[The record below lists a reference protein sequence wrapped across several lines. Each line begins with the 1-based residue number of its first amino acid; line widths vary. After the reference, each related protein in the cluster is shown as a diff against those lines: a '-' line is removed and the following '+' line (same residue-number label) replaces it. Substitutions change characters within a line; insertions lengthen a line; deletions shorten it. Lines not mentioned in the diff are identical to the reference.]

1 MRRAATVAPVLA
13 MALGAMTCGFGSGG
27 AADRTGSSK
36 RGSNRAGGTGVRLRR
51 SPVDRNG
58 HVGQRARRPRP
69 RCGTGF
75 ASRTERLERGPLVP
89 SGSSICLPSRN
100 QNLTMD
106 RNRPVLACVGT
117 SRPVS
122 VDVVETE
129 ENLDT
134 GSDACPAPDGLLE
147 PQTDVG
153 KTDNQILPVM
163 SRQTRKE
170 PKK

>member
-1 MRRAATVAPVLA
+1 MRRAAAVAPVLA
-13 MALGAMTCGFGSGG
+13 MALGAMACGFGSDGG
-27 AADRTGSSK
+27 AGRIGSSQ
-36 RGSNRAGGTGVRLRR
+36 RGSNRAGGTEVRLGHL
-51 SPVDRNG
+51 PVDRNG
-58 HVGQRARRPRP
+58 CVGQRARRPRP

-75 ASRTERLERGPLVP
+75 APRTERLERGPLMP

-106 RNRPVLACVGT
+106 RAGPCWPV
-117 SRPVS
+117 
-122 VDVVETE
+122 
-129 ENLDT
+129 

-147 PQTDVG
+147 TDAG
-153 KTDNQILPVM
+153 KTDNQVLPVV

>member
-1 MRRAATVAPVLA
+1 MRRAAAVAPVLA
-13 MALGAMTCGFGSGG
+13 MALGAMACGFGSDGG
-27 AADRTGSSK
+27 ADRTGSSQ
-36 RGSNRAGGTGVRLRR
+36 RGSNRASGTGVWLRR

-75 ASRTERLERGPLVP
+75 ASRTGRLERGPLMP

-106 RNRPVLACVGT
+106 RTGPCW
-117 SRPVS
+117 PVS
-122 VDVVETE
+122 VPAG
-129 ENLDT
+129 LDD
-134 GSDACPAPDGLLE
+134 GLDRHPVPDGLLE
-147 PQTDVG
+147 PQPDVG
-153 KTDNQILPVM
+153 KTENQVLPVIN
-163 SRQTRKE
+163 RQTRKE